1 MNRLIFSIQLCLL
14 AGLTPLFASANPA
27 LPIQNKYLADSP
39 YPVMHGYGDF
49 TPTPG
54 PVGPSRQLR
63 ADEITWKGV
72 GPLNGYVPLYSNPY
86 PNGKR
91 VIWLGGYDRIT
102 KLDADTFAILTT
114 YAIGGNTYFGAEE
127 IERHIATMDRMNDAD
142 VDAYEQKLWRA
153 PFTATQA
160 SYRMVSAENEL
171 YIPHISA
178 DGSKSLRV
186 YGDAEPG
193 NPASEIVLKRE
204 WKIPAEL
211 SRANVMSVSMT
222 HDGWVTLVTQDGV
235 LVVLSR
241 DFKQVH
247 SLKLPRNG
255 EEPADSNFFNA
266 FVRNGLTVDDKGGI
280 YIATRDFLDRVQWT
294 GEKLSLDAADGGWS
308 APYPNEL
315 GVGSGTTPTPM
326 GWGPNEDH
334 LVLIADATRGNNLL
348 AFWRDEIPADW
359 KGLPGL
365 DRRVAGITPVTFGT
379 SPREVVQV
387 ENAALVYGYGA
398 FMNNFDNSFVAEYAA
413 ITAVKRDQ
421 KEKLGVVFLPRHE
434 AAGGSRIE
442 WDPKSRTLKTMW
454 RSQVN
459 FVGTVC
465 VISGGSDKV
474 YCWGQRDKK
483 WTMEA
488 VDWKTGASNYYTL
501 GKSKRYDAL
510 AGPIIIGPHGEVVC
524 GCGGGLGIIRVM
536 LKEKAKRSPP
546 AAVGDKNQ
554 GR

>member
-1 MNRLIFSIQLCLL
+1 MNHSSRLLLL
-14 AGLTPLFASANPA
+14 AAMLPLIASAKPAPPPRNPF
-27 LPIQNKYLADSP
+27 LADST
-39 YPVMHGYGDF
+39 YPVAHGYGDLISV
-49 TPTPG
+49 PG
-54 PVGPSRQLR
+54 PVGKGRQLR
-63 ADEITWKGV
+63 ADEIKWKGV
-72 GPLNGYVPLYSNPY
+72 GPINGYTPTYSNPY

-102 KLDADTFAILTT
+102 KLDADTFDVLTT
-114 YAIGGNTYFGAEE
+114 FAIGGNTYFGAEE
-127 IERHIATMDRMNDAD
+127 IERHLATMDRMSKAD
-142 VDAYEQKLWRA
+142 VTAYEQKLWRV
-153 PFTATQA
+153 PYTTTQA
-160 SYRMVSAENEL
+160 AYRMVSSDNEL
-171 YIPHISA
+171 YIPHRAA
-178 DGSKSLRV
+178 DGSKALRV

-193 NPASEIVLKRE
+193 NQASDIVLKRE
-204 WKIPAEL
+204 WKIPPEL
-211 SRANVMSVSMT
+211 SRANVMSVNMT

-334 LVLIADATRGNNLL
+334 LVLITDATRGNNLL

-365 DRRVAGITPVTFGT
+365 DRRVAGITPVRFGVNKD
-379 SPREVVQV
+379 EVIQV

-398 FMNNFDNSFVAEYAA
+398 FMNNFDNSFVADYAKA
-413 ITAVKRDQ
+413 AAAKRDQ
-421 KEKLGVVFLPRHE
+421 KEKVGVVYMPGHE

-442 WDPKSRTLKTMW
+442 WDPKTRTLNTLWKT
-454 RSQVN
+454 QVN
-459 FVGTVC
+459 FVNTVC
-465 VISGGSDKV
+465 SISSGSNKV
-474 YCWGQRDKK
+474 YCWGLRDEK
-483 WTMEA
+483 WAMEV
-488 VDWKTGASNYYTL
+488 VDWESGGSEFFTL

-510 AGPIIIGPHGEVVC
+510 GGPVVVGPKGEVVC
-524 GCGGGLGIIRVM
+524 GCSGGLGIISVT
-536 LKEKAKRSPP
+536 LKGKK
-546 AAVGDKNQ
+546 
-554 GR
+554 